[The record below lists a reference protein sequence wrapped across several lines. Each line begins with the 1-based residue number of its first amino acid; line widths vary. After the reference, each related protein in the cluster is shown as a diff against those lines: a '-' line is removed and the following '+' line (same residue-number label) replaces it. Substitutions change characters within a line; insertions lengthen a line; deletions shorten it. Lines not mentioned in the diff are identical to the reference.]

1 MEKLAKS
8 TGAKIVNR
16 IKTITEDDL
25 GSADSIVEHK
35 IGKDYMIFIEN
46 AKDLKAITIM
56 IRGGSE
62 QIIDDTERT
71 LKNGLFVLKGLLEQ
85 PKIVGGGGSIE
96 IELKKRLMD
105 FAQKMSGKEQI
116 PIESFADALEIIP
129 KVLIQNSGRDPL
141 DVLTEIRA
149 TLDYANEKYLGFDS
163 YSNEIVDVIS
173 KGIIDP
179 VKIKSQI
186 YSMAGELAIL
196 LTRIDEVIKTS
207 SKKGA
212 SKK

>member
-1 MEKLAKS
+1 MKDLVEAINNVGANVVFCQKGIDETTQHFLAKYGIMAIRRVKHSDMEKLAKS

-141 DVLTEIRA
+141 NVPHRNSRNFRLC
-149 TLDYANEKYLGFDS
+149 K
-163 YSNEIVDVIS
+163 
-173 KGIIDP
+173 
-179 VKIKSQI
+179 
-186 YSMAGELAIL
+186 
-196 LTRIDEVIKTS
+196 
-207 SKKGA
+207 
-212 SKK
+212 

>member
-1 MEKLAKS
+1 M
-8 TGAKIVNR
+8 
-16 IKTITEDDL
+16 
-25 GSADSIVEHK
+25 
-35 IGKDYMIFIEN
+35 Y
-46 AKDLKAITIM
+46 
-56 IRGGSE
+56 
-62 QIIDDTERT
+62 
-71 LKNGLFVLKGLLEQ
+71 
-85 PKIVGGGGSIE
+85 
-96 IELKKRLMD
+96 
-105 FAQKMSGKEQI
+105 
-116 PIESFADALEIIP
+116 
-129 KVLIQNSGRDPL
+129 
-141 DVLTEIRA
+141 LTEIRA